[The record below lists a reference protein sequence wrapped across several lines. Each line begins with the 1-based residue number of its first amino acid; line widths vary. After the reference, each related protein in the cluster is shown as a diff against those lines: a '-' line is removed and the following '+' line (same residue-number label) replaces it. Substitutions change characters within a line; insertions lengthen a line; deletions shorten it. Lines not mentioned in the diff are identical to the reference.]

1 MAMAD
6 RISAATGDEV
16 SLGGVLGLHGEVED
30 LLEAHRGGRLTG
42 GVVSTGARFGRRG
55 MAVRGGIRWWWSTT
69 HDLGRRLGHRRL
81 LGWPQWS
88 RRTTCE
94 A

>member
-30 LLEAHRGGRLTG
+30 LLEAH
-42 GVVSTGARFGRRG
+42 
-55 MAVRGGIRWWWSTT
+55 
-69 HDLGRRLGHRRL
+69 
-81 LGWPQWS
+81 
-88 RRTTCE
+88 
-94 A
+94 